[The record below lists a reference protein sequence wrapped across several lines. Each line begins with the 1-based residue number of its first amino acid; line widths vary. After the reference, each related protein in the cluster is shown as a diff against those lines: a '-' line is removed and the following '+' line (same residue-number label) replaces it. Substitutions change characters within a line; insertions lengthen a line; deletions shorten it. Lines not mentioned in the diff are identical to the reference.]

1 MKKLSIGKV
10 LVANTSTVLYTVP
23 TGYIGNLVLVYIN
36 NSGSGTKTTSVH
48 WNIASSS
55 TQIDIVNQTSLTSK
69 SFLQF
74 SGSYIAMSEGDT
86 ISAIS
91 EAGSTINIILTVELE
106 RV

>member
-10 LVANTSTVLYTVP
+10 LTAATTTVLYTIP

-36 NSGSGTKTTSVH
+36 NSGSGTKTISVH
-48 WNIASSS
+48 WNIADSA
-55 TQIDIVNQTSLTSK
+55 TQIDIVDQSSLTAK
-69 SFLQF
+69 AFLQF
-74 SGSYIAMSEGDT
+74 SGSYVTLSEGDT

-91 EAGSTINIILTVELE
+91 ESASTMNIILTIELE